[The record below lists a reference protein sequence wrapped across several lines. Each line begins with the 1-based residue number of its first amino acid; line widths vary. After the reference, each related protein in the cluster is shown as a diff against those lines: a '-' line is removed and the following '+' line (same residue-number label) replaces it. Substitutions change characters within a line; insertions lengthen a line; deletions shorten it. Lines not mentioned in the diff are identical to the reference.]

1 MSRCVFIFCAY
12 GSELTLL
19 YTMTLLLLC
28 MQVVRVR
35 KRGFSCACATEVSRI
50 VVYQKQNRPGLRQ
63 CWCASD
69 MDQLLT
75 RVLLSACALA
85 LFCQCMTEGDGM
97 RFLAVASQLS
107 IGISFPR

>member
-1 MSRCVFIFCAY
+1 MLSRAHALQKFEKAEVQACDGVCV
-12 GSELTLL
+12 SNME
-19 YTMTLLLLC
+19 
-28 MQVVRVR
+28 
-35 KRGFSCACATEVSRI
+35 
-50 VVYQKQNRPGLRQ
+50 N
-63 CWCASD
+63 
-69 MDQLLT
+69 LT